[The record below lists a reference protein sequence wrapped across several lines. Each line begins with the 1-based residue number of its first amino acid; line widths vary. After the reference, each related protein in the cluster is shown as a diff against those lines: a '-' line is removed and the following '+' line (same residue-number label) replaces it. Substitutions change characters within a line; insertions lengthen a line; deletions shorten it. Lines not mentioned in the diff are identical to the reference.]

1 MIDIITNKLRDYLHS
16 NNVYWQINNELFI
29 VIAESETIRLAFKIY
44 NNQITLKTSLDNS
57 LAFEPAIAKFNTVK
71 IRVQNFIL
79 DNEEIINELIVIH
92 KNLILLEEK

>member
-29 VIAESETIRLAFKIY
+29 VIAESETIRLAFKIC

-79 DNEEIINELIVIH
+79 ENEKIINEIIVIH
-92 KNLILLEEK
+92 KNLILLEGK